1 MSKEYNLEDLM
12 KDHPM
17 VESQTDSNAIVE
29 EVNQEVSELTAED
42 RKKVDDIKS
51 KLDLQNS
58 SQLTMY
64 GVGAQQNIAKFSE
77 TVLSEVRTK
86 DSGEVGEL
94 LTDLAVSVKSID
106 LDEDKGFF
114 SKLISRGKNK
124 VDHIVTQY
132 DTVANTINKI
142 QARLE
147 SSQKELLKDINLFD
161 KLYDQNLQYFK
172 ELELYIVA
180 GEETIEDMK
189 TNVLPKLYQQ
199 AEESGDPMAAQ
210 VVNDFQESINRFEK
224 KVHDLRVSKTI
235 AVQTAPQI
243 KLIQNNDRLLVDRIS
258 STIHQTLPTWK
269 SQVVI
274 ALGIEN
280 QREALRLEK
289 EITDATN
296 EMLKENASRLKQSTL
311 EITEEVNRSIVD
323 VETLEHVNRE
333 LIETIEESIAINER
347 AKEAREDAKIRINEV
362 ENELQHALLSATNPD
377 AIDTRRRDVTNDF

>member
-347 AKEAREDAKIRINEV
+347 AKDAREDAKIRINEV